1 MSSIYLLFALFS
13 QFSSANFLASV
24 ASAPAQVYISFDQ
37 ANGIGVGAPVVVEGE
52 VVGSVTNVSVPT
64 EPQSAAKPNSL
75 NVQISVKPEHRE
87 RLKLGTVALAFS
99 PLSSDKK
106 KSDTVLELFVPRAG
120 NNTLLAD
127 GSQIRGYSS
136 YEQFWSAGGSDFR
149 LHPDSLFKS

>member
-1 MSSIYLLFALFS
+1 MSGIYLLLALFS

-37 ANGIGVGAPVVVEGE
+37 ANGLGVGAPVVVEGE
-52 VVGSVTNVSVPT
+52 VVGSVTNVSVPS
-64 EPQSAAKPNSL
+64 EPQVQPYKL
-75 NVQISVKPEHRE
+75 NVEISVKPEHRE

-106 KSDTVLELFVPRAG
+106 KSDTVLELFVPRANG
-120 NNTLLAD
+120 NTLLAD
-127 GSQIRGYSS
+127 GSLIRGYSS